1 MPVGSYSCAD
11 VAKAEQGRCFG
22 PAARAKPGA
31 CTPLGA
37 SIERR
42 AMDGG
47 IGVMRAPIRL
57 VGRTV
62 KGADPGKGQAQAAA
76 VVSVGQNALFVV
88 LLSQSAKPGAAKGAM
103 CQDSYY
109 RKS

>member
-11 VAKAEQGRCFG
+11 VAKAEQGRCLR

-37 SIERR
+37 SNERR
-42 AMDGG
+42 AMDRG
-47 IGVMRAPIRL
+47 IGVQRAPIRS
-57 VGRTV
+57 VGRAGN
-62 KGADPGKGQAQAAA
+62 GADPGIGQVQAAA
-76 VVSVGQNALFVV
+76 VVSVGLCAFFVF
-88 LLSQSAKPGAAKGAM
+88 LQSLSTRPGAANGAM
-103 CQDSYY
+103 CQDSCY